1 MDIEAFRNYVL
12 QLPGVEETFPFGPDT
27 LVYKVMGKVFAI
39 TGLDDEV
46 FEVNLKCEPE
56 KAVLLREEYPDQV
69 RAGYHM
75 NKKHWNT
82 VMFEEG
88 LSNKLLH
95 ELIDHSYALV
105 VDGLPLKVKAELE
118 KLNG

>member
-1 MDIEAFRNYVL
+1 MDIETFRQYVL

-27 LVYKVMGKVFAI
+27 LVYKVMGKVFAL
-39 TGLDDEV
+39 TGLNDEI

-56 KAVLLREEYPDQV
+56 KAVLLREEYPDQI
-69 RAGYHM
+69 RPGFHM

-88 LSNKLLH
+88 LSNKLLT
-95 ELIDHSYALV
+95 ELIDHSYELV
-105 VDGLPLKVKAELE
+105 VSGLPVKLKAELNR
-118 KLNG
+118 LNG